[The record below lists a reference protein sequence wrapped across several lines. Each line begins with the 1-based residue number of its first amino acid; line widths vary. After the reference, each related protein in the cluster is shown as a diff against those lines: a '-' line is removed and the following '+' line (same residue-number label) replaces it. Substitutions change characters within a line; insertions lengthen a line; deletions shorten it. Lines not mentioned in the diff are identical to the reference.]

1 MPKIRKPPPAG
12 ILDHLIQRYREGRI
26 DVSDFMELKHW
37 LESDPTVP
45 DGKWYKRFKRF
56 ILAGNGEMPSTFLTP
71 GMAVEGVEVV

>member
-26 DVSDFMELKHW
+26 DASDFMELKHW

-45 DGKWYKRFKRF
+45 NGKWYKRFKKF
-56 ILAGNGEMPSTFLTP
+56 ILAGKGEMPSTFLTP
-71 GMAVEGVEVV
+71 GMAVEGEEVV

>member
-26 DVSDFMELKHW
+26 EASDFMELKHW

-45 DGKWYKRFKRF
+45 KGKWYKRFKKF

-71 GMAVEGVEVV
+71 GMAVEGEEVV